1 MSQRGAQP
9 QQVLLQRAGQS
20 GLAAEGTGEGC
31 TCWDAAAA
39 AAGMGL
45 VAACKQRSVHSQS
58 GVQDR
63 RLLLLLLLLVMPGQ
77 NNAPARQY
85 SLVAC
90 QRKGPERPGSS
101 CDPCCSSWLPAW
113 QRGLPLLDLLLEETW
128 SLPRF
133 GIAVRTNLEDAR
145 IAKGPGEGGAF

>member
-39 AAGMGL
+39 AGGMGL

-63 RLLLLLLLLVMPGQ
+63 RLLLLLLLLVMPG
-77 NNAPARQY
+77 
-85 SLVAC
+85 
-90 QRKGPERPGSS
+90 PEQ
-101 CDPCCSSWLPAW
+101 CSSKTVLTCGMPK
-113 QRGLPLLDLLLEETW
+113 
-128 SLPRF
+128 
-133 GIAVRTNLEDAR
+133 
-145 IAKGPGEGGAF
+145 KGS